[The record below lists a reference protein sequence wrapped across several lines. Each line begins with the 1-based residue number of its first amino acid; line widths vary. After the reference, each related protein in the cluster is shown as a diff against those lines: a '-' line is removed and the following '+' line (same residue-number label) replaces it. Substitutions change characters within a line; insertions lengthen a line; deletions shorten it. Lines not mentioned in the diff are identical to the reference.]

1 MNSAFNNSY
10 LGCKSL
16 LEILEAVKTF
26 KVNQLI
32 RHHEEVILGR
42 GRKMRA
48 TVRFRHDRL
57 YQAVTQFNDFNI
69 VQKTSELLDYALY
82 LGWLMSSV
90 NSKK

>member
-1 MNSAFNNSY
+1 
-10 LGCKSL
+10 
-16 LEILEAVKTF
+16 
-26 KVNQLI
+26 
-32 RHHEEVILGR
+32 
-42 GRKMRA
+42 MRA